1 MSDPV
6 RVMWQDND
14 NPYFLGRNGE
24 GQSHGVEVTNYDNG
38 FRLVH
43 IEPITS
49 KGKVAW
55 CVVTVPLDKVDDL
68 IAALKHARGVQIGD
82 KVMTLKPIKGM
93 FRTAGGHPTCIIPEG
108 TVGEVV
114 ERDDEG
120 QFVFDCTVAYGASP
134 GQAVRS
140 FVSPNEVQRV

>member
-49 KGKVAW
+49 KGKVAR

-68 IAALKHARGVQIGD
+68 IAALKAARGVQIGD
-82 KVMTLKPIKGM
+82 KVRTLKGMKAM
-93 FRTAGGHPTCIIPEG
+93 FRVAGDQRTCTIPEG
-108 TVGEVV
+108 TFGELV

-120 QFVFDCTVAYGASP
+120 QFVFDCHFCGHP
-134 GQAVRS
+134 VRS